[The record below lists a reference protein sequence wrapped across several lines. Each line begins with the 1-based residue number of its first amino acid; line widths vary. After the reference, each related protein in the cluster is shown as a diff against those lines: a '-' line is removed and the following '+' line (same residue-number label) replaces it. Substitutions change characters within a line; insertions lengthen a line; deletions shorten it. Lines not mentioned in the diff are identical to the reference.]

1 MFFYKRKTSLLM
13 ILLLLLVTV
22 IPTFASAE
30 NNTNATPN
38 DLHIEMTDDITLEDL
53 AKYLDNPRI
62 LESNDVTVIQD
73 KQVSN
78 SSEEIMDGEVN
89 AKPGIIVA
97 KFKLPEEE
105 KSQSNIELGEA
116 GKDKAQSADGGA
128 LFSLEIDN
136 DVLYR
141 QVKTRV
147 KLISFV
153 IPPGGKKPDWW
164 NADLTLSAATER
176 NGCECQSN
184 S

>member
-30 NNTNATPN
+30 NNTNATSN

-73 KQVSN
+73 KQVSS
-78 SSEEIMDGEVN
+78 SSEENMDGEIN

-105 KSQSNIELGEA
+105 KSQSNVELGGE
-116 GKDKAQSADGGA
+116 GKDKAQSADGAA
-128 LFSLEIDN
+128 LFSLELDN
-136 DVLYR
+136 DVLYRR

-147 KLISFV
+147 KLVSFE
-153 IPPGGKKPDWW
+153 GLWW
-164 NADLTLSAATER
+164 I
-176 NGCECQSN
+176 
-184 S
+184 